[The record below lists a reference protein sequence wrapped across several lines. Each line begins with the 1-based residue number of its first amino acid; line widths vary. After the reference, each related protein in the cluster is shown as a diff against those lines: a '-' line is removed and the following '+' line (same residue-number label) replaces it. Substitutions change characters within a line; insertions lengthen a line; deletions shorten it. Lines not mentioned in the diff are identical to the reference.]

1 MALPTGASPR
11 VLVIGL
17 DMGDGRLIRHWS
29 AEGRLPHLA
38 ALAASGTWFD
48 LDSPAAA
55 LHTSTWPTFATG
67 TLPGRHGVY
76 YPYQPTPGRQ
86 IARHIGPDQYGEPTF
101 WRRASDSGRRAVVY
115 DVPETFP
122 EPGYRGRA
130 IFDWGTW
137 AWYGEP
143 ATQPPAL
150 AARLKQT
157 FGPYPL
163 GFEAKK
169 LALNIPDHIEQR
181 LLRSVE
187 YTRASAQWLLDEEP
201 WDLGVVGFCETH
213 PAGHYLWPAGVASVE
228 TGDAGAFAPLFH
240 VYQAIDTAIGALHD
254 RLPPDATLFVV
265 SGDGVRPNHCGWHL
279 LPGLMARLGYV
290 TSRRPAP
297 AAPPATTDGAA
308 TAEPPRPSAVQ
319 QMIARAR
326 RQVSN
331 LLPWRVRDRIGVWM
345 QTAGIDWSRTRA
357 FTLQTDLEGCIR
369 INLKGREP
377 HGIVSPG
384 AEYDALCAEI
394 RTELEALVNPVTGA
408 PAVRHVWIR
417 NEVFPGPKQD
427 ELPDIVVT
435 WNDEAPITALHSP
448 RLGTIAGVNPDPRT
462 GTHSIE
468 GFLLASGPAFAAG
481 AHARGRLTDVA
492 PTVLSL
498 LGSGGADALD
508 GAPLDSSAGS
518 TGTAQKA
525 SNGR

>member
-1 MALPTGASPR
+1 MSTPPAAPSR
-11 VLVIGL
+11 VLVVGL
-17 DMGDGRLIRHWS
+17 DMGDGTLIRHWS
-29 AEGRLPHLA
+29 AAGHLPHLA

-48 LDSPAAA
+48 LESPASA

-86 IARHIGPDQYGEPTF
+86 LARHIGPDQYGEPTF
-101 WRRASDSGRRAVVY
+101 WRRASGEGRRCAVY

-122 EPGYRGRA
+122 EPDYRGRA

-143 ATQPPAL
+143 ATQPAAL
-150 AARLKQT
+150 AAQVRKT

-169 LALNIPDHIEQR
+169 LALNIPDHIEDR
-181 LLRSVE
+181 LLRSVD
-187 YTRASAQWLLDEEP
+187 YTRATAQWLLDDAP
-201 WDLGVVGFCETH
+201 WDLAVVGFCETH
-213 PAGHYLWPAGVASVE
+213 PAGHYLWPAGAASVE
-228 TGDAGAFAPLFH
+228 AGDAAAFAPLLH
-240 VYQAIDTAIGALHD
+240 VYRAIDTAIGALRD
-254 RLPPDATLFVV
+254 RLPPDAAMLVV

-279 LPGLMARLGYV
+279 LPGVMARLGYV

-297 AAPPATTDGAA
+297 ATPPASDSHAA
-308 TAEPPRPSAVQ
+308 SAPPRPSWAQTMV
-319 QMIARAR
+319 AGAR

-331 LLPWRVRDRIGVWM
+331 ILPWRVRDRIGVWM

-377 HGIVSPG
+377 HGIVAPG
-384 AEYDALCAEI
+384 AEYEALCAEI

-408 PAVRHVWIR
+408 RAVRQVWIR
-417 NEVFPGPKQD
+417 NEVFPGPRQE
-427 ELPDIVVT
+427 ELPDLIVT
-435 WNDEAPITALHSP
+435 WNDEAPITALQSP
-448 RLGTIAGVNPDPRT
+448 RLGTIEGVNPDPRT
-462 GTHSIE
+462 GTHSIH
-468 GFLLASGPAFAAG
+468 GFLLAAGPSFAAG
-481 AHARGRLTDVA
+481 TRGRGRLTDVA
-492 PTVLSL
+492 PTVLRL
-498 LGSGGADALD
+498 LGSTGAHDLD
-508 GAPLDSSAGS
+508 GTSLDPSAGS
-518 TGTAQKA
+518 TGTAAKA